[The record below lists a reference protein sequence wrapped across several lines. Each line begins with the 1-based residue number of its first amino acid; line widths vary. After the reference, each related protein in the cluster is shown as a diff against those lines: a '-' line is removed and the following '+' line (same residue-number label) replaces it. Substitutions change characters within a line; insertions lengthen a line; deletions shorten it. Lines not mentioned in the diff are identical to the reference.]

1 MEQCFW
7 GRSRKCEKLTD
18 RQTDNG
24 STGNREHSLES
35 SDVMATQNIINF
47 EFTLIISFI
56 SLITEMFNGWKIPFQ
71 QN

>member
-35 SDVMATQNIINF
+35 QNMINF